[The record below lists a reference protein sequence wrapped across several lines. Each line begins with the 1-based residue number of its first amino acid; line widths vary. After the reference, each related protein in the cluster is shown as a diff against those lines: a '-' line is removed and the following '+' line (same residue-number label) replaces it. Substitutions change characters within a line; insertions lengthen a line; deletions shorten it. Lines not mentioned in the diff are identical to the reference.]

1 MRRTLYLLT
10 GIVVIALFGL
20 GVLSKQLAKKSFTV
34 EAAGIEAP
42 IFEVDPWWPK
52 QLPNHWITGATIGL
66 SVDTH
71 DNVWTIQR
79 PQTIEDTF
87 KAVDMN
93 VGLCCKVAPPI
104 LEYNQAGDLIGSWGG
119 PGAGYDWPDFN
130 HGLTVD
136 HKGNV
141 WLAGAGP
148 QDSQILKFSNTGK
161 FLMQLGKHGV
171 HNGSNDEENFWEPT
185 KVFEDPDTT
194 TNEIYV
200 SDGYENRRVIV
211 FDEDTGKF
219 KRLWGAYGKKPD
231 DAKVPPY
238 DPTATPSKNFSTVH
252 CVIVSKDGLV
262 YVCDRANDR
271 IQVFRRDGTF
281 VKEVFI
287 ETQTRRSGSVWDMAF
302 SSDPQQT
309 YIYALNGVNEHVNV
323 LLRSSLEV
331 LTSFGD
337 GGRHPGEFFG
347 CHNIAT
353 DSKGNI
359 YITETYSGARIQRF
373 IYKGVG
379 SVARDQGVPWPKDK
393 K

>member
-1 MRRTLYLLT
+1 MKRTLYLLT

-20 GVLSKQLAKKSFTV
+20 GVLSKQVKKKFTV

-42 IFEVDPWWPK
+42 IFEVDPWWPR

-66 SVDTH
+66 SIDAN
-71 DNVWTIQR
+71 DNVWTLHR

-87 KAVDMN
+87 KAVDMK
-93 VGLCCKVAPPI
+93 VGLCCKVAPPV
-104 LEYNQAGDLIGSWGG
+104 LEYNQAGELIGSWGG

-130 HGLTVD
+130 HGITVD

-148 QDSQILKFSNTGK
+148 QDTQILKFSSAGK

-231 DAKVPPY
+231 DVKVTPY

-252 CVIVSKDGLV
+252 CVIVSKDGFV

-379 SVARDQGVPWPKDK
+379 PVARDQGVPWPKDK
-393 K
+393 R